1 MLDPGLC
8 RIGLLSSYLFF
19 DEQHQDKY
27 IDEYKNK
34 RERKKEE
41 GKRTSTY
48 SSLIIERERVK
59 NNIFNKLKF
68 IRFLLVYEKQR

>member
-34 RERKKEE
+34 REREKKKKERE
-41 GKRTSTY
+41 HQHILL
-48 SSLIIERERVK
+48 SSLRERVK

>member
-1 MLDPGLC
+1 MRDPGLC

-34 RERKKEE
+34 RERERKKEE

-48 SSLIIERERVK
+48 SSLIIERESK
-59 NNIFNKLKF
+59 K
-68 IRFLLVYEKQR
+68 